1 MKRPLIDFLLSN
13 LDTGSDAYTGF
24 RNVLVHGQTSDDRD
38 NPYDRD
44 REIAGYLRYKS
55 GAELGECLSD
65 LVDECESVMGWRN
78 GPEKPFSP
86 PSEYRDAREG
96 GKTPQIEK

>member
-38 NPYDRD
+38 NP
-44 REIAGYLRYKS
+44 
-55 GAELGECLSD
+55 
-65 LVDECESVMGWRN
+65 
-78 GPEKPFSP
+78 
-86 PSEYRDAREG
+86 
-96 GKTPQIEK
+96 